1 LSKYF
6 EMKDLGPAKQIL
18 DMSSRDRFEGIL
30 NLSREKYIEKLFS
43 RFNLKMLKPVIHLRE
58 LT

>member
-1 LSKYF
+1 
-6 EMKDLGPAKQIL
+6 MKDLGPAKQIL